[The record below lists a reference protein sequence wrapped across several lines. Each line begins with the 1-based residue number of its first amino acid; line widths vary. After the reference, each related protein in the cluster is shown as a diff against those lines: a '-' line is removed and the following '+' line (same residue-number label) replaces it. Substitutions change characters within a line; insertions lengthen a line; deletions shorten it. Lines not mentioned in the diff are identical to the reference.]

1 VEGDNMSVVKTV
13 AIVVGGYLGLKYIFG
28 VDLLAS
34 FETSTPAVGTTTSPQ
49 AATTTNANAV
59 NTYNL
64 VKAAITSAGVSGLQ
78 TVDVWNY
85 YYQQIRGIPGPAPE
99 TLFPNNDRNEKYSMD
114 EWWAA
119 MTGQGFSG
127 LGLIAHHVNP
137 YWNPQ
142 GTQFGDNLTATGMEM
157 YRKVF

>member
-1 VEGDNMSVVKTV
+1 MNIGKTI
-13 AIVVGGYLGLKYIFG
+13 AIAVGGYLGLKYIFG

-34 FETSTPAVGTTTSPQ
+34 FETAVVPAAGTTTSPQ
-49 AATTTNANAV
+49 AATVTNANAV

-64 VKAAITSAGVSGLQ
+64 VKAAIQSAGVSGMQ

-99 TLFPNNDRNEKYSMD
+99 TLFPSNDRNEKYSMD
-114 EWWAA
+114 EWWSA

-127 LGLIAHHVNP
+127 LGLIAHHINP

-142 GTQFGDNLTATGMEM
+142 GTNFGDNISATGMEM